1 MTLLS
6 NLRDFQNHIVAF
18 QTGSYWKGLKVKSL
32 YDQIFPEST
41 ILYRCAFCLK
51 FFYFFI
57 RQKADL
63 TMPVSCVG
71 VILQSIIFNSQPSA
85 SRISTLTLH
94 SPTVSTV

>member
-6 NLRDFQNHIVAF
+6 NLRNFQNHIVAF

-71 VILQSIIFNSQPSA
+71 VILQSIICLLYTSDA
-85 SRISTLTLH
+85 ADD
-94 SPTVSTV
+94 